1 MGGGPSKV
9 GIPSGGVSREQLLK
23 ATQPMRIL
31 MDAALQLM
39 LSELAPADLMA
50 LGDSGKC
57 AEYAVATGDAFES
70 YFKSLRVV
78 PMMDK
83 RAPRQGMIYF
93 QDLDVLSGKEMT
105 EAQKV
110 EKKQLC
116 ATLGFFYTRVFQ
128 IYAAL
133 ALTLFDDANIRPTA
147 VSRQGYDILPYGA
160 RAAAAKPG
168 FGMGPGVAV
177 MRGGSD
183 SDSGSISGGAY
194 VPATGANRLT
204 DEDKKILG
212 DTIFN
217 LFKSYIVEKDTEA
230 KKYRIR
236 YPEGSYARSYIMT
249 LTVPDIARPGRTIG
263 ILSLDTIIQNKKVI
277 EVYFEINKKETGG
290 VTNYNV
296 QIIAISLL
304 NTSSGIKELNIN
316 KQLHKPLFNNLS
328 FNYTRGTG
336 IQESFITISCGV
348 KTLLR
353 PLGLNTT
360 LYRSLM
366 MLYLYQDLIIDKLNN
381 NQPLPSDIYPCRMD
395 VDLSVLN
402 PAAAAA
408 PKPVEDEASRK
419 LREEL
424 EKQKKELEELRA
436 RRYDGSRYDGSR
448 YGYDD
453 VPKKRPGE
461 TDRDYARRLK
471 EYIDQRARGLGWDS
485 QRTVRR
491 DTEDYEDYLDRLKRY
506 IRELPSRRGD
516 SRYDY
521 GYAAGRL
528 SRKPGES
535 EYEYQ
540 KRVRE
545 HYREYYKEDRE
556 SHLDARIGEVYA
568 TLKKGTR
575 PIAHCVARALQL
587 VSFDPSARYGRSYVC
602 NYKFLEPT
610 PTGLPKPGQAISE
623 STGLKSLSTLF
634 AAFSKGQILYQ
645 DPGRTEYLNF
655 LRGMSEAFGDD
666 PARITDSILPTEGEK
681 SHKPLD
687 RIVNKKDAAG
697 CQRQDVI
704 EVGGKAYAN
713 AVAASRILMARQVK
727 HARDVEQIFR
737 ELFII
742 DKRVIKIHPQ
752 LLALGLPGL
761 DAIATKTRRVLAQ
774 YYRECEATYQDAA
787 AAIKGAV
794 IRTKGGAGSTGAD

>member
-1 MGGGPSKV
+1 MS
-9 GIPSGGVSREQLLK
+9 
-23 ATQPMRIL
+23 
-31 MDAALQLM
+31 
-39 LSELAPADLMA
+39 
-50 LGDSGKC
+50 
-57 AEYAVATGDAFES
+57 
-70 YFKSLRVV
+70 
-78 PMMDK
+78 
-83 RAPRQGMIYF
+83 
-93 QDLDVLSGKEMT
+93 

-160 RAAAAKPG
+160 RAAATRPG

-177 MRGGSD
+177 MRGGAFVP
-183 SDSGSISGGAY
+183 ISL
-194 VPATGANRLT
+194 TNRLSDT
-204 DEDKKILG
+204 DRGILG

-217 LFKSYIVEKDTEA
+217 LFKGYIVAKNTEGEEYRIKYPDGDYAKSYILVLSIHEDT
-230 KKYRIR
+230 
-236 YPEGSYARSYIMT
+236 RSNK
-249 LTVPDIARPGRTIG
+249 IG
-263 ILSLDTIIQNKKVI
+263 KLSLYD
-277 EVYFEINKKETGG
+277 
-290 VTNYNV
+290 
-296 QIIAISLL
+296 
-304 NTSSGIKELNIN
+304 NIYGN
-316 KQLHKPLFNNLS
+316 KQLIDAYFEVKPIRETITVGGAPTETIKYDLN
-328 FNYTRGTG
+328 
-336 IQESFITISCGV
+336 FITITYHKINDQFIDIRRDNTNRVFFNIFSFKYGSGIGEGSIVTPTCGG
-348 KTLLR
+348 KG
-353 PLGLNTT
+353 LGGDKVLALNTT
-360 LYRSLM
+360 LYRSLI
-366 MLYLYQDLIIDKLNN
+366 MLYLRQDDIINKLNN
-381 NQPLPSDIYPCRMD
+381 REPLPSNIYPCDMRIS
-395 VDLSVLN
+395 L
-402 PAAAAA
+402 PAKKPAPVA

-436 RRYDGSRYDGSR
+436 RRYDGSRYEGSR

-453 VPKKRPGE
+453 VPKKRSGE
-461 TDRDYARRLK
+461 TDREYAMRLK
-471 EYIDQRARGLGWDS
+471 GYIDQRARGLGWNS
-485 QRTVRR
+485 QRTARR

-506 IRELPSRRGD
+506 IRELPSRRDD

-602 NYKFLEPT
+602 NYKFLEST
-610 PTGLPKPGQAISE
+610 PTGLPKPGQAISQ
-623 STGLKSLSTLF
+623 SMGLKSLSTLF

-655 LRGMSEAFGDD
+655 LRGISEAFGDD
-666 PARITDSILPTEGEK
+666 PRRITDSMLPAEGEK

-742 DKRVIKIHPQ
+742 DKGVIKIHPQ

-794 IRTKGGAGSTGAD
+794 IRTKGGAGSTGTD